1 MQKFFT
7 KSEMRLEMKK
17 AFLASLLLCFLLF
30 FSTHAL
36 AISFSV
42 DTSSKID
49 LDVISTGDW
58 LLGGST
64 VSAQLSTSFSN
75 PYILGDGESLSFEF
89 ATVTIKGYGLGA
101 QGSANVAA
109 TLAFIGGNEPYV
121 GSGTGKYTTLLF
133 GVIDYGGLHWSTQP
147 GIIKLANGDYFDIF
161 FEDICGF
168 SILQDTYAIMANV
181 TAHAAPVTEPATALI
196 LGIGL
201 VGLAGVSRKNL
212 LKKR

>member
-1 MQKFFT
+1 
-7 KSEMRLEMKK
+7 MRLEMKK
-17 AFLASLLLCFLLF
+17 AFLASLILGFLLL

-42 DTSSKID
+42 DNSSKIE
-49 LDVISTGDW
+49 LINT
-58 LLGGST
+58 LGSPA
-64 VSAQLSTSFSN
+64 VSAQLSTPFSN
-75 PYILGDGESLSFEF
+75 PYPLSDGESISFEF
-89 ATVTIKGYGLGA
+89 ATVTIKSYSLWA
-101 QGSANVAA
+101 QGSANVEA
-109 TLAFIGGNEPYV
+109 TLAFTDGYEPYV
-121 GSGTGKYTTLLF
+121 GSGEGKYTTLLF
-133 GVIDYGGLHWSTQP
+133 GVIKYGGLHWSTQP